1 MNSNSRQHAKSGLI
15 SLIIIMSLFSTSV
28 IQNVDAFNIGLPD
41 ISFLN
46 FNFDSNSPKQ
56 EDSTSII
63 DFDTVT
69 NIIPKSNSEDDEE
82 NNDNSDSEV
91 ETVNR
96 DDSEGKA
103 SDEEAQPTRSTSLPF
118 PSNLINTVYN
128 DENENPNDINKASLK
143 HPDTLPLFGDYTDI
157 PSTFLSDA
165 KTSAGNVIPGQY
177 IIVFKDDDTSI
188 SDFLSTVSN
197 KIGTQSIETLQVYK
211 NVLNGLAIRVPNEKV
226 IEAIEQLPMIDYVEK
241 DVMAQA
247 FAQTL
252 PTGINRIDGDL
263 SSTRSGNGAGSVDVD
278 IAILDTGIDLKHSD
292 LNIYHQK
299 SFVTSSS
306 GGWSSFFGSGKTTTS
321 TANDDNGH
329 GTHVAGIAA
338 AKDNSVGSVGVAPG
352 AKLWAIKVLDKNG
365 SGALSTI
372 IKGIDHVTSYANQ
385 VEVANLSLGCECKS
399 AALDTAI
406 NNSVKAGIIFV
417 VAAGNAGKDAS
428 SFSPANNPN
437 VLAISAIGD
446 SDGKCGAQGS
456 TTGYG
461 NDDTLASF
469 SNYGSA
475 VDLAAPGAQIYS
487 AYKGNS
493 YATMS
498 GTSMASPHVA
508 GAAALYVASNPDDS
522 PSTVRNALV
531 NGGSVSTTSC
541 DGNGHGYFTG
551 DKDQFREPLLYIKNN

>member
-1 MNSNSRQHAKSGLI
+1 
-15 SLIIIMSLFSTSV
+15 MSIFSTSV
-28 IQNVDAFNIGLPD
+28 VQSVNAFNIGLPD

-46 FNFDSNSPKQ
+46 FNFDSDSPEEK
-56 EDSTSII
+56 DSSSFI

-69 NIIPKSNSEDDEE
+69 NIISKSDSDDHNREE
-82 NNDNSDSEV
+82 NTDHTNSEV
-91 ETVNR
+91 ETDEI
-96 DDSEGKA
+96 DDSKGQ
-103 SDEEAQPTRSTSLPF
+103 STDEQAPTRSSSLPF
-118 PSNLINTVYN
+118 PSNLINTVYS
-128 DENENPNDINKASLK
+128 DENENPNDINEASLK
-143 HPDTLPLFGDYTDI
+143 LPDSLPLIGDYTDI
-157 PSTFLSDA
+157 PSTFLSDV
-165 KTSAGNVIPGQY
+165 KTSTGEVIPGQY

-188 SDFLSTVSN
+188 SDFLSTVS
-197 KIGTQSIETLQVYK
+197 KKFGTQGIELMQVYE
-211 NVLNGLAIRVPNEKV
+211 NALNGLAIRVPNEKV
-226 IEAIEQLPMIDYVEK
+226 IEAIEQLPMVDYVEQ

-247 FAQTL
+247 FAQIL
-252 PTGINRIDGDL
+252 PTGIDRIDGDL
-263 SSTRSGNGAGSVDVD
+263 SSTRSGNGAGSVNAD
-278 IAILDTGIDLKHSD
+278 IAILDTGIDFKHSD
-292 LNIYHQK
+292 LTIYHQK
-299 SFVTSSS
+299 SFVTSPS

-321 TANDDNGH
+321 SANDDNGH
-329 GTHVAGIAA
+329 GTHIAGIAA
-338 AKDNSVGSVGVAPG
+338 AKDNSIGSVGVAPG

-372 IKGIDHVTSYANQ
+372 IKGIDYVTRYANQ

-446 SDGKCGAQGS
+446 SDGKCGSKGS

-469 SNYGSA
+469 SNYGSV
-475 VDLAAPGAQIYS
+475 VDLAAPGAKIYS
-487 AYKGNS
+487 TYKGNS

-508 GAAALYVASNPDDS
+508 GSAALYLASNPDDS

-531 NGGSVSTTSC
+531 YGGSLSATSC
-541 DGNGHGYFTG
+541 DGNGHGYFNG
-551 DKDQFREPLLYIKNN
+551 DKDQFREPLLYLKNN